1 MYDTAD
7 SKILSLEQ
15 KTAYNRIPTKSIIY
29 YKSLKFSLHFNCI
42 WLSYDIVNT
51 TFNKR

>member
-15 KTAYNRIPTKSIIY
+15 KTAYNRIPTKSIFI
-29 YKSLKFSLHFNCI
+29 KSL
-42 WLSYDIVNT
+42 
-51 TFNKR
+51 